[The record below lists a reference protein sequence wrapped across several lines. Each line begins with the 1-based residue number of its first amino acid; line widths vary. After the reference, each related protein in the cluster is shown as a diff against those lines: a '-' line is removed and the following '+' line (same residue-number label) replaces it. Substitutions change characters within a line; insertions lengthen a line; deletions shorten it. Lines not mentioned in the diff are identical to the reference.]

1 MVYIYNWILL
11 KEWNNASD
19 EDYHTKWNKS
29 DRKRLISYDIT
40 HVWYVIL
47 KMIQMKKI
55 MTQMNLFTKQEQIY
69 RYQKQTHVHQKG
81 NKVGEE

>member
-1 MVYIYNWILL
+1 
-11 KEWNNASD
+11 
-19 EDYHTKWNKS
+19 
-29 DRKRLISYDIT
+29 
-40 HVWYVIL
+40 
-47 KMIQMKKI
+47 MKNI